1 MNASITSIEN
11 NQIPTTTAVPKIAV
25 RLYENQ
31 KFGKSFGPAKFH
43 NAIYN
48 ATADV
53 VVPSQ
58 KYLLDFLQFDGWT
71 KTARSHDQ
79 LNTRDEAVLSIKQQ
93 GMDLEQVLASWIKR
107 YDHTGQKMM
116 VEGFSTIDLVTNQ
129 LEIVILDQAIGIE
142 EAWRLEVR
150 PCRIKYGQ
158 KSPQLL
164 ATNYDLN

>member
-1 MNASITSIEN
+1 MNASIDT
-11 NQIPTTTAVPKIAV
+11 NQIITPSALQIAV

-53 VVPSQ
+53 VSPNQ
-58 KYLLDFLQFDGWT
+58 KYLLDYILFDQWT
-71 KTARSHDQ
+71 KTARSTEQ
-79 LNTRDEAVLSIKQQ
+79 LQLRNGIEDNIKTA
-93 GMDLEQVLASWIKR
+93 GIAFDQVLASWIKR
-107 YDHTGQKMM
+107 YDHTGQKII
-116 VEGFSTIDLVTNQ
+116 VLGASVFDIGANKLDL
-129 LEIVILDQAIGIE
+129 IILDDAIGLE
-142 EAWRLEVR
+142 CSWRFDVR

-164 ATNYDLN
+164 ATNYDLI

>member
-1 MNASITSIEN
+1 MNASIDT
-11 NQIPTTTAVPKIAV
+11 NQINTTSAPQIAV

-53 VVPSQ
+53 VSPNQ
-58 KYLLDFLQFDGWT
+58 KYLLDYILYDDWA
-71 KTARSHDQ
+71 KTARTTEQ
-79 LNTRDEAVLSIKQQ
+79 LELRA
-93 GMDLEQVLASWIKR
+93 DLEDDIKARGIASDQVLASWIKR
-107 YDHTGQKMM
+107 YDETGQKII
-116 VEGFSTIDLVTNQ
+116 VYGYSSLDLVTNV
-129 LEIVILDQAIGIE
+129 LYTAIADHEKAIICG
-142 EAWRLEVR
+142 WRLEVR

-164 ATNYDLN
+164 ATNYDLI